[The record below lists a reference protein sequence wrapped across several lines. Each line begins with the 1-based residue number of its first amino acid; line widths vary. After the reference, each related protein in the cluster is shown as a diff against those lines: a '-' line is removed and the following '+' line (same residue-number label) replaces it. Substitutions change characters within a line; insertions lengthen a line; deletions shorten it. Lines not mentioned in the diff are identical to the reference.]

1 MSKSPNTV
9 VVGAFVAGA
18 FLILFSLLFM
28 LSGNLF
34 KRNVDVGLMIFDG
47 SLKGLNVGA
56 PVAFKGV
63 PIGEVVDFDVYVDSD
78 TYEVLTPVEVR
89 IYSDRIK
96 RSDVDHRSDQDVA
109 IMIERGLRAQLQLQ
123 SLLTG
128 LLYIQLDFHPNQPP
142 RFTAEELEKYDI
154 PEEYMIIPTIPT
166 DMERLTR
173 GLQEIDFAM
182 LADDAQRTLSGI
194 DRFIN
199 DPDFQAL
206 PERISSM
213 LAAVEQLSARLDS
226 EVETLSP
233 DLQSLVANS
242 SGAMATLNEDLP
254 GLSDE
259 ANQTLLELTTSLK
272 SAQETLGNV
281 DYLTSDDSAVLVEVT
296 RAAQEMAKA
305 GRALQSLAETLE
317 TQPESLLRGKS
328 PLGN

>member
-96 RSDVDHRSDQDVA
+96 RSDDENRSDRDVQ

-182 LADDAQRTLSGI
+182 LAEDAQKTLSGI

-199 DPDFQAL
+199 DSDFQEL

-213 LAAVEQLSARLDS
+213 LAAVEQLSSRLDNEIES
-226 EVETLSP
+226 LSP
-233 DLQSLVANS
+233 DLQSLMANS
-242 SGAMATLNEDLP
+242 SGAMKTLNEDLP

-259 ANQTLLELTTSLK
+259 AKQTLLELSASLNA
-272 SAQETLGNV
+272 AQETLGNV
-281 DYLTSDDSAVLVEVT
+281 DYLTSDDSAILVEVS